1 MLFHGSKIL
10 KFHDLVQLN
19 MAVVMHKA
27 HNSTLPPNIQKLFS
41 IKLQNEEKMTTRQ
54 TNKFIQPRSRT
65 TLKSMSVSIR
75 GVKFWNSLDS
85 EIIILNRSLHQFK
98 KAVKKHYL
106 NRYINRS

>member
-27 HNSTLPPNIQKLFS
+27 HNIQNLFS
-41 IKLQNEEKMTTRQ
+41 IKLQNESKMTTRQ
-54 TNKFIQPRSRT
+54 TNKFIQPRART
-65 TLKSMSVSIR
+65 TLKSMSISIR

-85 EIIILNRSLHQFK
+85 EFINANRSLHQFK

-106 NRYINRS
+106 NSYINLT